1 MPSSDHTESVQDY
14 LKTIYDIQREQG
26 RVATTVLAERLG
38 NSPASVTGMV
48 KKLAALN
55 LVEHERYQ
63 GVILTPAGEKIALEV
78 IRHHRL
84 IERYLAEALGVPW
97 DRVHA
102 EAEKW
107 EHVLSEDLEDRID
120 ALLGYP
126 TTDPHGAPIPR
137 RDGTIAPPYTSRLAD
152 LATGQSA
159 TVAEVSDH
167 DPAMLRY
174 FGELGLRPGVDVR
187 VVSVAPFGGPMTVRL
202 DDAEHTLGRE
212 AAGYVSVCDVKP
224 AATDAADQ

>member
-1 MPSSDHTESVQDY
+1 MSSAEHTESVQDY
-14 LKTIYDIQREQG
+14 LKTIFEIQREQG

-48 KKLAALN
+48 KKLAGLN
-55 LVEHERYQ
+55 LVQHEPYQ
-63 GVILTPAGEKIALEV
+63 GVLLTPAGEKIALEV

-97 DRVHA
+97 DKVHE

-126 TTDPHGAPIPR
+126 TTDPHGAPIPG
-137 RDGTIAPPYTSRLAD
+137 RDGTIAPPYTNRLVD
-152 LATGQSA
+152 LQSGQTA

-174 FGELGLRPGVDVR
+174 FGELGLRPGVDLL
-187 VVSVAPFGGPMTVRL
+187 VVAVAPFGGPITVRL
-202 DDAEHTLGRE
+202 DAVEHTLGRE
-212 AAGYVSVCDVKP
+212 AAGYIAVRDVMP
-224 AATDAADQ
+224 RS